1 MATDSAQTIPH
12 RQCTALLLAVVL
24 VLGLDACAAGP
35 PLISLVYTRV
45 KLPLTRDLNH
55 TTLPADSPHAGRMIE
70 VREPV
75 TGLGLSARVNSNA
88 IGDIAR
94 RHGIRHLYFADQ
106 EVFSVLGIWNSR
118 RVILYGDGEKR
129 HRHESAQNS
138 K

>member
-1 MATDSAQTIPH
+1 M
-12 RQCTALLLAVVL
+12 VVL

-35 PLISLVYTRV
+35 PLVGLVYTHV

-55 TTLPADSPHAGRMIE
+55 TAMPADPPHADRIIE

-94 RHGIRHLYFADQ
+94 HHGIRHLCFADQ
-106 EVFSVLGIWNSR
+106 EIFKVLGIWKSE
-118 RVILYGDGEKR
+118 RVILYGTGK
-129 HRHESAQNS
+129 ESTS
-138 K
+138 P